1 MGPAVAEDRLEQGAC
16 MASTID
22 LNRFE
27 QLRASGELPSPRG
40 VALAIIRLNQQED
53 VSIAELARVIGGDPA
68 FVGRLIKAANG
79 LIGYSRRPVVSVSE
93 ALMVLGLPAVRSMAL
108 GFSLLSDYRSGG
120 CREFDYD
127 LYWSSSLALALGMQA
142 FAQRTR
148 AAAADEMFSL
158 GLLLRV
164 GELALATLYPEA
176 YGRVLGDARERP
188 ACSLLELERAAFAM
202 THVELG
208 VAMLTD
214 WGLPPVFVELVA
226 CSEDGQPADGEVGS
240 RQQMLRHVL
249 VAARRFA
256 ELCVA
261 RESLR
266 PVLLRQLLDEGERL
280 GVARETT
287 YADCKHM
294 YALWGEWGQLLQ
306 LALSSS
312 GDFPDLP
319 PNDAIE
325 PGGEG
330 QPACASAPALAAA
343 PVAAPTRQ
351 PADEARERVE
361 GFAVR
366 ALVVDPDARTRCVVA
381 DFLRGEGHE
390 VFEADCCSRLLEHA
404 LELQPQMVVASCAT
418 DKEPGLATVRA
429 LRKMR
434 IGEPIYLLLAMQGDS
449 EQGLLDAFDAGVDDV
464 VVCAA
469 GSRVLVARVRAGLRE
484 LKLRRDLERDREEI
498 RRFASE
504 LAVSNRRLQEA
515 ALTDMLT
522 GFRNRRY
529 AIDRIEQEWAQA
541 ERTARPLSCM
551 VIDLDGLKEVNDA
564 FGHDGGDAALCAAAK
579 ALRSELRGNDVI
591 CRVGGDEFLAICPGS
606 GLDAAL
612 ACAERLRRAV
622 GAVALEID
630 GRPVTLSVSIG
641 VAEKTRDVPDSDA
654 LLKLADQGAYRAKHE
669 GRNAVAA
676 VQRRL
681 IVPAEA

>member
-1 MGPAVAEDRLEQGAC
+1 

-40 VALAIIRLNQQED
+40 VALAIIRLNQQEE
-53 VSIAELARVIGGDPA
+53 VSIAELSRVIAGDPA
-68 FVGRLIKAANG
+68 FVGRVIKAANG
-79 LIGYSRRPVVSVSE
+79 LIGFNRRPVVSVNE

-127 LYWSSSLALALGMQA
+127 SYWSSSLALALGMQA

-158 GLLLRV
+158 GLLLRI

-176 YGRVLGDARERP
+176 YGRVLVEARERP
-188 ACSLLELERAAFAM
+188 ASSLRELEQAAFAM

-208 VAMLTD
+208 AAMLTD
-214 WGLPPVFVELVA
+214 WGLPPVFVELVD
-226 CSEDGQPADGEVGS
+226 CSADGRSASGEAGS
-240 RQQMLRHVL
+240 RQQMLRHSL
-249 VAARRFA
+249 AAARRFA

-266 PVLLRQLLDEGERL
+266 PMLLRQLLDEGERL
-280 GVARETT
+280 GIARETI

-294 YALWGEWGQLLQ
+294 YGLWGEWGQLLQ
-306 LALSSS
+306 LAMSGG

-319 PNDAIE
+319 PHDAIE
-325 PGGEG
+325 PDGDGE
-330 QPACASAPALAAA
+330 PAAAALTEA
-343 PVAAPTRQ
+343 PVAASTRQ
-351 PADEARERVE
+351 PADHDRGRVE
-361 GFAVR
+361 GFAIR
-366 ALVVDPDARTRCVVA
+366 ALVVDPDEHARRVVA
-381 DFLRGEGHE
+381 EFLRGEGHE
-390 VFEADCCSRLLEHA
+390 VFEADCCSRLLERA
-404 LELQPQMVVASCAT
+404 LELQPQMVVASCAAGE
-418 DKEPGLATVRA
+418 EPGLATVRA

-434 IGEPIYLLLAMQGDS
+434 IGEPIYLLLATQVED
-449 EQGLLDAFDAGVDDV
+449 EQNLLDAFEAGVDDFV
-464 VVCAA
+464 ARTA
-469 GSRVLVARVRAGLRE
+469 GARVLVARVRAGLRE

-541 ERTARPLSCM
+541 DRTARPLSCM

-564 FGHDGGDAALCAAAK
+564 FGHDGGDTALCAAAK
-579 ALRSELRGNDVI
+579 ALRGELRGNDVI

-606 GLDAAL
+606 GLDAAM

-622 GAVALEID
+622 GAVALEIG
-630 GRPVTLSVSIG
+630 GRLVALSVSIG
-641 VAEKTRDVPDSDA
+641 VAEKTRDVPDADA

-676 VQRRL
+676 VQRRVV
-681 IVPAEA
+681 VPAGA